1 MECKKC
7 KALCIKAGRQKD
19 GTQKYQ
25 CKGCKKYQQAAY
37 KNLACQEHIMKAITK
52 LLIEGVGINSIARI
66 LNISVSTVINKIKL
80 KARLITKPL
89 TMLAN
94 RIYEMDELWTF
105 VGNKKNEIWISY
117 MIDRVNKQVVDY
129 KVGARTKENLKAITD
144 QVLCMNPTKICTNGL
159 NIYKTLVPAS
169 LHQVG
174 LPNTRH
180 IERFNLNLRTHLKRL
195 SRKTICFSK
204 SKIMLEA
211 CLKIYFW
218 SKERNDLSLVCAR

>member
-7 KALCIKAGRQKD
+7 KARCIKSGKQKD
-19 GTQKYQ
+19 GTQKYR
-25 CKGCKKYQQAAY
+25 CKACKKYQQAAY
-37 KNLACQEHIMKAITK
+37 KNLACQEHIIKAITK
-52 LLIEGVGINSIARI
+52 LLTEGVGINSIARI
-66 LNISVSTVINKIKL
+66 LNISVSSVIRKIKL
-80 KARLITKPL
+80 QARLIVKPIIS
-89 TMLAN
+89 LAN

-105 VGNKKNEIWISY
+105 VGNKKNETWISY
-117 MIDRVNKQVVDY
+117 MIDRVSKQVVDY

-144 QVLCMNPTKICTNGL
+144 QILCMNPKRICIDGL
-159 NIYKTLVPAS
+159 NIYKTLVPER
-169 LHQVG
+169 LHKIG

-204 SKIMLEA
+204 SIEMLEA

-218 SKERNDLSLVCAR
+218 AESRKCLSLVNA

>member
-7 KALCIKAGRQKD
+7 KACCIKAGRQKD
-19 GTQKYQ
+19 GTQKYR
-25 CKGCKKYQQAAY
+25 CKGCRKYQQAFY
-37 KNLACQEHIMKAITK
+37 KNLACQEHIIDSITK
-52 LLIEGVGINSIARI
+52 LLIEGVGINSITRI
-66 LNISVSTVINKIKL
+66 PNVSVSTVINKIKL
-80 KARLITKPL
+80 KASLVTKPL
-89 TMLAN
+89 IMLAN

-105 VGNKKNEIWISY
+105 VGSKKNETWISY
-117 MIDRVNKQVVDY
+117 MIDRVSKHVVDY

-144 QVLCMNPTKICTNGL
+144 QILCRNPKKICTDGL
-159 NIYKTLVPAS
+159 NIYKTLVPEN
-169 LHQVG
+169 LHKVG

-204 SKIMLEA
+204 SKELLEA

-218 SKERNDLSLVCAR
+218 SEERKGLSLMYA